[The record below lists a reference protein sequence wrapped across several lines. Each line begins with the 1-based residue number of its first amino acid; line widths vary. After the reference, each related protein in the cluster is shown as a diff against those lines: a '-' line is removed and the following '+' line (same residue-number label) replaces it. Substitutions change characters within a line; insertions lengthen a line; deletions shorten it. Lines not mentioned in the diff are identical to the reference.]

1 MKKAI
6 VTLLVGLVI
15 ICSLPASYH
24 TINGNINVTYQPGLS
39 ADLQFKSMH
48 GDFFT
53 NFPKAV
59 LLPASVSKVKEKNG
73 EGTVYKLST
82 KTTVRFGKG
91 GMVFKF
97 ETFNGDVYIK
107 KQS

>member
-53 NFPKAV
+53 NFPQAV
-59 LLPASVSKVKEKNG
+59 LLPASV
-73 EGTVYKLST
+73 
-82 KTTVRFGKG
+82 
-91 GMVFKF
+91 
-97 ETFNGDVYIK
+97 
-107 KQS
+107 

>member
-39 ADLQFKSMH
+39 ADLNPDQQ
-48 GDFFT
+48 
-53 NFPKAV
+53 N
-59 LLPASVSKVKEKNG
+59 N
-73 EGTVYKLST
+73 
-82 KTTVRFGKG
+82 
-91 GMVFKF
+91 
-97 ETFNGDVYIK
+97 
-107 KQS
+107 